1 LFAAV
6 ADEKIGDSN
15 ADNSKRFLHFARHE
29 TLATAAGLERR
40 SLKQADT
47 ITSRHSVRFV
57 HRCQIAV
64 LSGNDP
70 GGPLLGFF
78 SGRGGH
84 IDRNELRTIPKIS
97 N

>member
-1 LFAAV
+1 LFVAV
-6 ADEKIGDSN
+6 ADGKIGDSN
-15 ADNSKRFLHFARHE
+15 TGNSERFLDFARHE
-29 TLATAAGLERR
+29 TMATGAGLERR

-64 LSGNDP
+64 LGGNDP
-70 GGPLLGFF
+70 GGPLLVFF